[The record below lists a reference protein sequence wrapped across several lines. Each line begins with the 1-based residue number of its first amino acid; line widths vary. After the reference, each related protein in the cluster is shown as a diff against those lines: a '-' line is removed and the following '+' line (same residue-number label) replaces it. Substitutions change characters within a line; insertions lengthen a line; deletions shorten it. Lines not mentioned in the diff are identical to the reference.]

1 MTPFGAHRRR
11 LRRAFGVLAMLQLA
25 SAALVYNRIQ
35 DSQHDATRINIAG
48 TNRYL
53 TQQSALLTLAGD
65 SASQA
70 DKQAAIERLDRQ
82 LRRLQGIGDDA
93 DAMSATDP
101 AALRA
106 LAAAEHRWQRF
117 RALLN
122 DPEPETDPLLKS
134 TEETL
139 AAMNTAVVALEAAAV
154 ERNRLEAASLG
165 LSAGL
170 SLTVLGLSYW
180 LLMRPVT
187 RRLSDLGERLA
198 ATSRSL
204 GSVSDSLL
212 SEAVESA
219 RAADGARTEVKRAR
233 AGLESLR
240 KDAKTT
246 LEHAQV
252 ATIQNQQGRTL
263 VSDGG
268 AAVLRMG
275 RAMDDIE
282 ATSQEIAALLRTA
295 DQVAFQTHILALN
308 AAVEAARAGEA
319 GLGFAVVADGVRGL
333 AQRSAAAARDTEEL
347 VTAARSGAQFGSETA
362 QALHQRFSDVE
373 EHSARISARF
383 LQVEKAAL
391 RQDNAADRTLLGL
404 RTLTDSVETHAGHSA
419 AVAAAVEEL
428 REHVRGLMHVVDAL
442 MELSADRVP

>member
-1 MTPFGAHRRR
+1 MTPFGAQRRR
-11 LRRAFGVLAMLQLA
+11 LRRAFTVLALLQIA

-35 DSQHDATRINIAG
+35 DSQHDATRINVAG

-53 TQQSALLTLAGD
+53 TQQAALLTLAAEPD
-65 SASQA
+65 FEDAR
-70 DKQAAIERLDRQ
+70 KAAIARLDEQISQ
-82 LRRLQGIGDDA
+82 LRGVGDDPSQIA
-93 DAMSATDP
+93 STDP
-101 AALRA
+101 AALKA
-106 LAAAEHRWQRF
+106 LTQADSEWREF
-117 RALLN
+117 RSLLN
-122 DPEPETDPLLKS
+122 EPAPETETMLKS
-134 TEETL
+134 AAETL
-139 AAMNTAVVALEAAAV
+139 AAMDKAVVALEAAAI

-165 LSAGL
+165 LGAGL
-170 SLTVLGLSYW
+170 SLAVLGLSYW
-180 LLMRPVT
+180 LLVRPVT

-198 ATSRSL
+198 QTSQSL
-204 GSVSDSLL
+204 GAVSDSLL
-212 SEAVESA
+212 AEAVESA
-219 RAADGARTEVKRAR
+219 HAADGARTEVERAMS
-233 AGLESLR
+233 ALQSLR
-240 KDAKTT
+240 RDAKST
-246 LEHAQV
+246 LEHAQA

-263 VSDGG
+263 VSEGG
-268 AAVLRMG
+268 TAVLRMG
-275 RAMDDIE
+275 QAMDDIE

-308 AAVEAARAGEA
+308 AAVEAARAGDA

-333 AQRSAAAARDTEEL
+333 ALRSTAAARDTEEL

-362 QALHQRFSDVE
+362 QALHHKFSYVE

-391 RQDNAADRTLLGL
+391 RQDNAADQTLLGL